1 MTGTNAS
8 ETNATGSHLTGAI
21 APADPITD
29 PGVQPDLVAIDLRTA
44 VMRTSR
50 RLRIEATGDV
60 ITPGQYTVLAHLSAG
75 SQTLRELAE
84 REHVQAPSMTRIV
97 NALTD
102 QGFVSRQAHPGDGRQ
117 VQVSITQAGRE
128 ALAEARSQRTA
139 WLAQRVAGLS
149 EEDRLTLSRAALI
162 MQEMSAK

>member
-1 MTGTNAS
+1 MPTSGG
-8 ETNATGSHLTGAI
+8 ATTVTQ
-21 APADPITD
+21 APTAATD
-29 PGVQPDLVAIDLRTA
+29 IQPDALAIDLRTA

-60 ITPGQYTVLAHLSAG
+60 ITPGQYTVLAHLNTA
-75 SQTLRELAE
+75 SQTLRELAD

-97 NALTD
+97 NALTE
-102 QGFVSRQAHPGDGRQ
+102 QRFVSRQAHPADGRQ
-117 VQVSITQAGRE
+117 VQISITQAGKE
-128 ALAEARSQRTA
+128 VLAEARSQRTA

-149 EEDRLTLSRAALI
+149 EEDRLTLSRAARI

>member
-1 MTGTNAS
+1 MTQAPTA
-8 ETNATGSHLTGAI
+8 ATDI
-21 APADPITD
+21 
-29 PGVQPDLVAIDLRTA
+29 QPDALAIDLRTA

-60 ITPGQYTVLAHLSAG
+60 ITPGQYTVLAHLNTA
-75 SQTLRELAE
+75 SQTLRELAD

-97 NALTD
+97 NALTE
-102 QGFVSRQAHPGDGRQ
+102 QRFVSRQAHPADGRQ
-117 VQVSITQAGRE
+117 VQISITQAGKE
-128 ALAEARSQRTA
+128 VLAEARSQRTA

-149 EEDRLTLSRAALI
+149 EEDRLTLSRAARI

>member
-1 MTGTNAS
+1 MTTAHAATNP
-8 ETNATGSHLTGAI
+8 ETT
-21 APADPITD
+21 
-29 PGVQPDLVAIDLRTA
+29 VQPDTLAIDLRTA

-60 ITPGQYTVLAHLSAG
+60 ITPGQYTVLAHLNTA

-97 NALTD
+97 NALTE
-102 QGFVSRQAHPGDGRQ
+102 QGFASRQTHPGDGRQ
-117 VQVSITQAGRE
+117 VQISITPAGQE
-128 ALAEARSQRTA
+128 VLAEARSQRTA

-149 EEDRLTLSRAALI
+149 DEDRQILSRAAHI

>member
-1 MTGTNAS
+1 MTTTK
-8 ETNATGSHLTGAI
+8 ETDQSS
-21 APADPITD
+21 ADSIK
-29 PGVQPDLVAIDLRTA
+29 PDILAIDLRTA

-60 ITPGQYTVLAHLSAG
+60 ITPGQYTVLAHLRNE

-102 QGFVSRQAHPGDGRQ
+102 QGFASRSAHPEDGRQ
-117 VQVSITQAGRE
+117 VQVSITPAGE
-128 ALAEARSQRTA
+128 TVLAEARSQRTA

-149 EEDRLTLSRAALI
+149 DEDRLILSRAARI